1 MKVESPFSIIL
12 TQELESI
19 QITVIFPQT
28 LSPELSQGE
37 PSGNHSLCLSGR
49 SESDRLFISFM
60 QKHLYMGGV
69 SVVAITLSHMWQC
82 NVLSSRKERN
92 GVTSNEKRDILCS
105 SPQTSHIFVLMSL
118 GYLAQHCFRT

>member
-60 QKHLYMGGV
+60 QKHLPMGGV

-82 NVLSSRKERN
+82 NVPSSRKERN

-105 SPQTSHIFVLMSL
+105 SLQTSHIFVLMSL